1 MGRRVHICFNTSTT
15 FRRSITTKLLEHV
28 RSSPS
33 WKPDTTLEDT
43 EGMKPR
49 HLLPFAAAAASAA
62 ALPEDATRPQTPMKI
77 GGEGARSLMWE
88 VLPTRDDILTTIDG
102 AVDYIGEAVL
112 NTAGAATRSGRRV
125 MGHYSGSEV
134 TKSETTAGHLQ
145 YAHDASRPGEKGGI
159 DQSTNMSAIEIIQQS
174 NQATYFAHL
183 LKSYNKLQDMLDD
196 AKKDFTVFVP
206 TDEAFRKLEGFE
218 KSEGALLGEILEY
231 HVLEGRHPAS
241 KLRESRTLPT
251 VLEERELGG
260 RRQRLRIAEGRSG
273 IEVNFYG
280 RVVDA
285 ESVSNMLSSI
295 VTDEANTD
303 SSVQKEGR
311 NGVVHYLDSV
321 LVPPPRHAAL
331 VDSLP
336 EQLGTFSRAL
346 KRTKLSDELHG
357 RAERGVTLF
366 APSNEAWERLGEDAR
381 RFLFSEAGVA
391 HLKALVRYH
400 VAEEVVYAD
409 ADRGSAEGDDGEQRR
424 EVQTLLGGTISV
436 GVRRWRGSRLV
447 KVNGVAVSVRDVPA
461 RDGVMHVVD
470 EVLLPPATETGDMM
484 ANEGRGRTSVQE
496 LERQLGR
503 LMKGGDE
510 VGSEEL

>member
-15 FRRSITTKLLEHV
+15 FRRSLTTKLLEHV

-49 HLLPFAAAAASAA
+49 HLLPLAAAAASAA

-77 GGEGARSLMWE
+77 GGEGARSLMWQ

-102 AVDYIGEAVL
+102 AVDYIGGAVL

-125 MGHYSGSEV
+125 MGHYSGSEA

-145 YAHDASRPGEKGGI
+145 YAHDASRPGQKGGI
-159 DQSTNMSAIEIIQQS
+159 DQSTNMSVIEIIHQS

-183 LKSYNKLQDMLDD
+183 LKSYNKLRDMLDD

-241 KLRESRTLPT
+241 KLRGSRTLPT

-273 IEVNFYG
+273 VEVNFYG

-285 ESVSNMLSSI
+285 ES
-295 VTDEANTD
+295 
-303 SSVQKEGR
+303 KEGR
-311 NGVVHYLDSV
+311 NGVVHYVDSV

-346 KRTKLSDELHG
+346 KRTKLSDELRG

-400 VAEEVVYAD
+400 VAEDVVYAD
-409 ADRGSAEGDDGEQRR
+409 ADRGSAEGEGGEQRR

-436 GVRRWRGSRLV
+436 GVGRWKGSRLV
-447 KVNGVAVSVRDVPA
+447 RVNGVAVSVRDVPA

-496 LERQLGR
+496 LKRQLGR
-503 LMKGGDE
+503 FMKGGDE
-510 VGSEEL
+510 VESEEL